1 MLKWLVYILP
11 VLLAACSHA
20 PYQLAD
26 NGKDKNYLIR
36 YIANLEKK
44 GEMTDRPLLIID
56 GFVHTYE
63 ELKEGPIPLRREDIS
78 QVDHLG
84 IGSEAAINIYGEMG
98 REGVL
103 LVRTRRSE
111 NASDQSADESHVL
124 ILVGNRP
131 VSPQELDQID
141 PDDIEEIEVIKN
153 QREIKKYTEEDYD
166 GVVIIRMKKST
177 GQ

>member
-1 MLKWLVYILP
+1 MLKWLVFILP
-11 VLLAACSHA
+11 VLLAACTHA

-26 NGKDKNYLIR
+26 KGKDKNYLIR
-36 YIANLEKK
+36 YISGLEKEGK
-44 GEMTDRPLLIID
+44 MTGRPLLVID
-56 GFVHTYE
+56 GYVHTYE
-63 ELKEGPIPLRREDIS
+63 ELKESPIPLRREDIS

-84 IGSEAAINIYGEMG
+84 IGSKAAINIYGEMG

-103 LVRTRRSE
+103 LLRTRRSE
-111 NASDQSADESHVL
+111 NASGQSGEESHVL

-131 VSPQELDQID
+131 VSQEELEQID

-153 QREIKKYTEEDYD
+153 HREIRKYTDENYD
-166 GVVIIRMKKST
+166 GVVIIRMKKPT